1 VTQGVRRALVGV
13 LGLLTLLALVA
24 VAATGSTPGGRGG
37 AQRPSEW
44 ALDVVA
50 SLALVILLPGSFLL
64 LFVVLLRPESLV
76 HAASRRERKR
86 GRAPSIIG
94 LGLAVVL
101 IVLAVRRFAG
111 GEGPGGEPSGGLTGG
126 QVGSVPAREHA
137 YEPHFALVPVIVTL
151 AVLAIGAAA
160 AIVASRSRRSD
171 DGPETHGVSAALG
184 DLLDDA
190 LDDLR
195 AETDARRAVIAAYA
209 RLERVLAAYG
219 LPRKPSEAPEEYLQR
234 VLPTLEVSRHAV
246 SRLTALFETAKF
258 SQHAVGAT
266 MKEEAVEALEAARD
280 ELRLAADRQRAAR
293 EEALALAAERAAG

>member
-1 VTQGVRRALVGV
+1 VGV

-24 VAATGSTPGGRGG
+24 VASTGSTPGGRGG

-64 LFVVLLRPESLV
+64 VFVILLRPESFF
-76 HAASRRERKR
+76 HAASRRERR
-86 GRAPSIIG
+86 HGRAPSIVG

-101 IVLAVRRFAG
+101 IVLAVRRLTG
-111 GEGPGGEPSGGLTGG
+111 GGDGPGGDPSGSLTGG
-126 QVGSVPAREHA
+126 QGGRVPAREDA
-137 YEPHFALVPVIVTL
+137 YEPSFALVPVIVTL
-151 AVLAIGAAA
+151 AVLAIGAVA
-160 AIVASRSRRSD
+160 AIVAFRSRRSE
-171 DGPETHGVSAALG
+171 DGSETHDVSAALG

-195 AETDARRAVIAAYA
+195 AEADARRAVIAAYA

-219 LPRKPSEAPEEYLQR
+219 LPRRPSEAPEEYLQR

-280 ELRLAADRQRAAR
+280 ELRLAAARERAAR
-293 EEALALAAERAAG
+293 EEALAVAAERAAG